1 MGFNRNQHLQ
11 DVLESHRMKHVQT
24 FVDKMTTRRD
34 EIATFLKE
42 QYGSNA
48 YDTFNSGSIAKHTA
62 TNIKFDM
69 DVVIPFKHDA
79 FDTLQDMYNDVY
91 DKLYDKYKDE
101 AEEVRKQKVSI
112 GIKFKKEDGDD
123 KAVEIDVVPG
133 RETSDDSYNDN
144 SDLNIY
150 IRKATWGQEDGGYM
164 KTNIEKQRDHIKGK
178 TNERK
183 TIRLLKIWKKHHDKS
198 YKSFAIELMVIKSF
212 VDYDGGNGLW
222 ERLEHAMK
230 YIRDN
235 VTDSSFHV
243 YDPGNGNNDVIAA
256 MSNVDRV
263 ALKTDMATMLT
274 NIESN
279 DSYYLPYYFPI
290 NKKFF
295 NSYKEK
301 KEGSPYPTSPKR
313 FGQ

>member
-42 QYGSNA
+42 QYGNDA

>member
-1 MGFNRNQHLQ
+1 
-11 DVLESHRMKHVQT
+11 MKHVQT

-42 QYGSNA
+42 QYGNDA

-150 IRKATWGQEDGGYM
+150 IRKATWGQEDGGSM

>member
-1 MGFNRNQHLQ
+1 
-11 DVLESHRMKHVQT
+11 MKHVQT

-42 QYGSNA
+42 QYGSDA
-48 YDTFNSGSIAKHTA
+48 YDTFNSSSIAKHTA